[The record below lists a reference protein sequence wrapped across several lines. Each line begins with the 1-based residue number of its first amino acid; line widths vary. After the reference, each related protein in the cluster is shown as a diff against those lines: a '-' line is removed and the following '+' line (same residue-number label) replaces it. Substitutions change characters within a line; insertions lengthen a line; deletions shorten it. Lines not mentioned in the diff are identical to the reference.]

1 LRFFRVSCMSISTG
15 RPAGP
20 STLSA
25 RESAVPA
32 SQTSVPQNSVP
43 QNSVPRTEP
52 ALRPGTGQFP
62 GQNHALILRILQTY
76 KRIAMVGLSA
86 NPNRP
91 SYFAATYLKDYGY
104 QITPVTPQYPE
115 VLGLRAYPSLQAVAD
130 AGIPLEVVDIFRKPE
145 EVPAIVGDAIRLGA
159 KAIWMQLGI
168 VHLEARDRAQAA
180 GLEVVMDRCMKIEH
194 ARFHGGLSFAG
205 IRTNVLSSRKSRIAL
220 KP

>member
-1 LRFFRVSCMSISTG
+1 ML
-15 RPAGP
+15 A
-20 STLSA
+20 
-25 RESAVPA
+25 
-32 SQTSVPQNSVP
+32 QQNVAP
-43 QNSVPRTEP
+43 H
-52 ALRPGTGQFP
+52 RPGTGQFP
-62 GQNHALILRILQTY
+62 GQNHSQILRILHAY

-104 QITPVTPQYPE
+104 QVTPVTPQYPE
-115 VLGLRAYPSLQAVAD
+115 VLGQKAYPTLQAVAD

-145 EVPAIVGDAIRLGA
+145 EVPAIVNDAIRLGA
-159 KAIWMQLGI
+159 KVIWMQLGVI
-168 VHLEARDRAQAA
+168 HEAAADKAKAA

-205 IRTNVLSSRKSRIAL
+205 IRTNVLSSRKARISL